1 MTDTNNQ
8 SMENLYDNIDSFDI
22 LNMFSKDESE
32 AEIQKESSANVKM
45 IDSSNK
51 TNLVSSEVN
60 SIKKP
65 ILTINLPNS
74 NKKQAKPTQKITIKT
89 PAKQTNRISTSNIKF
104 DNKKPKDTPA
114 ARSIQQS
121 SNFKKDSK
129 PFNEKKPDFD
139 TATIAQQK
147 YDMEKLNEEYDNIEE
162 QDIADDLI
170 AVGMEN
176 VMDDDIENDVV
187 DNDQFNNLGNES
199 RLETIGDMQEDL
211 RSVSSDRITV
221 GRENTLQFGDRNS
234 FTIERTVRAE
244 SIPKLSYIE
253 SNNDMT
259 GLSIEFLDVLN
270 TLILLRDKQR
280 IEDYTPAELNVLLS
294 QDPIIGRLNSRQGNA
309 GSTLLYVDVV
319 YIGDLLNVLTET
331 VKYYPRPMMTGDKK
345 VYTAKG
351 SSDEKFF
358 VEQMNLY
365 VKFKNG
371 VEWIVSGAGA
381 NSNKVLNAQTS
392 AKAANTDATK
402 RAAIHLGN
410 LFGWS
415 LYRSTF
421 NAKALASGFYMS
433 AMDVRITSFD
443 VLRHLILTNMIVL
456 LCGNGS
462 EIKRMIPEVN
472 NIKGGG
478 SLYLKIFRGTSIN
491 KKIQY
496 IIDVLNLRKGVY
508 SLEMEEE
515 EKNMFIRII
524 QDKFNIQVDSGDTK
538 TKEIN

>member
-433 AMDVRITSFD
+433 AMDVRITS
-443 VLRHLILTNMIVL
+443 
-456 LCGNGS
+456 S
-462 EIKRMIPEVN
+462 
-472 NIKGGG
+472 
-478 SLYLKIFRGTSIN
+478 
-491 KKIQY
+491 
-496 IIDVLNLRKGVY
+496 
-508 SLEMEEE
+508 
-515 EKNMFIRII
+515 
-524 QDKFNIQVDSGDTK
+524 
-538 TKEIN
+538 